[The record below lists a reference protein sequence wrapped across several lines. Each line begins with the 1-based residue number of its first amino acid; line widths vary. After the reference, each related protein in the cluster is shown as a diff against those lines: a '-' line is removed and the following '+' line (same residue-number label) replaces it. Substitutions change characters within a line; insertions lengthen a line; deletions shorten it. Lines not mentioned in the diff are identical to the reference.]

1 MAPSL
6 RQGEVA
12 STFSS
17 GTEGIAL
24 KILNQFKYMKIKL
37 LPLFL
42 AFSFFGF
49 AQDGDI
55 TESLYETYE
64 KFKEPSLVKRRIK
77 HHEIQPLLH
86 KLKSDSRFTVKT
98 VGRSIE
104 GRTLSLIS
112 IGSGE
117 TDVFLWSQMHG
128 DEPTATQAIFD
139 IFNFLQSEDFQ
150 DEKEAILSNLT
161 IHFLPMLN
169 PDGAERFQ
177 RRNLLGIDINRDALR
192 LQSPEGQTLKRVRD
206 SLDADFGFNL
216 HDQSRYY
223 NAERTEKPAT
233 ISYLAPA
240 YNYEKE
246 VNEGRGNAMKVIVFM
261 NHILQK
267 YAPGQVGRYNDD
279 FEPRAFGDNIQK
291 WGTNTILIESGG
303 YADDREKQEIRKLN
317 YVSILSAIYT
327 IAKENYKDIPLEDYE
342 TIPGNDRKLFDLK
355 IENATYELL
364 GKAYIID
371 IGMNRLEVDKEGNN
385 DFWYSSRIIDQGD
398 LSTYYGYETFDASG
412 YKIRE
417 GKVHPETIRGQ
428 EQFKALAE
436 DLIPILKAGYTYVRM
451 EKISPEEQSSQIPIH
466 LIGIKY
472 ELPDFNIEVGV
483 NPTFLL
489 EKDGVVK
496 YAVINGFLIDL
507 ESGKTD
513 FKNAMIYR

>member
-1 MAPSL
+1 MKL
-6 RQGEVA
+6 
-12 STFSS
+12 TFYTLLVCLFAIS
-17 GTEGIAL
+17 G
-24 KILNQFKYMKIKL
+24 
-37 LPLFL
+37 
-42 AFSFFGF
+42 FS
-49 AQDGDI
+49 QEGDI

-64 KFKEPSLVKRRIK
+64 KYKEASLGKRRIK
-77 HHEIQPLLH
+77 HHEIKPLLN
-86 KLKSDSRFTVKT
+86 KLKGDSRFTVKKMGT
-98 VGRSIE
+98 SIE
-104 GRTLSLIS
+104 GRSLSLVS

-139 IFNFLQSEDFQ
+139 IFNFLASDDFKE
-150 DEKEAILSNLT
+150 EKQAILSNLT
-161 IHFLPMLN
+161 VHFLPMLN

-177 RRNLLGIDINRDALR
+177 RRNFLGIDINRDALR

-240 YNYEKE
+240 YNYEKDI
-246 VNEGRGNAMKVIVFM
+246 NEGRGNAMKVIVFM
-261 NHILQK
+261 NNILQK

-303 YADDREKQEIRKLN
+303 YANDREKQEIRKLN

-342 TIPGNDRKLFDLK
+342 KIPENDRKLFDLK

-364 GKAYIID
+364 GKEYVLD
-371 IGMNRLEVDKEGNN
+371 IGMNCLEVDKEGNN

-412 YKIRE
+412 YTIRE
-417 GKVHPETIRGQ
+417 GKVHPDLITSK
-428 EQFKALAE
+428 EQFKALAIE
-436 DLIPILKAGYTYVRM
+436 FMPLLREGYVYVRM
-451 EKISPEEQSSQIPIH
+451 DDIRSDMISSPIPVHI
-466 LIGIKY
+466 IGKKY
-472 ELPDFNIEVGV
+472 EIPEFGIEVGI
-483 NPTFLL
+483 NPTFFL
-489 EKDGVVK
+489 EKDGELN
-496 YAVINGFLIDL
+496 YAVVNGFLIDL
-507 ESGKTD
+507 SASSKSYIFHLAGQG
-513 FKNAMIYR
+513 KNAMIYR